1 MTLYASEKKESIIYF
16 IRSTFMTRLINK
28 KPEEM
33 SADELAQYNRIG
45 KFRPPRPD
53 KSYGGPYD
61 PWIRSPELAKR
72 AVSFGTFIWGRTTLE
87 RRLVELAILVT
98 GRFWEANVEWVS
110 HSRMALEYGVSQ
122 EVIDAVFEKRR
133 PEKAPEDELV
143 VYDVCRALHET
154 HQLPIDI
161 YQKVVELFGERGLV
175 EIIAT
180 IGYYTMVAM
189 TLNAFDV
196 DLGEGVKAPF
206 PL

>member
-1 MTLYASEKKESIIYF
+1 
-16 IRSTFMTRLINK
+16 MTRLTNK
-28 KPEEM
+28 KSEEM
-33 SADELAQYNRIG
+33 TTEELAQYTRIG
-45 KFRPPRPD
+45 KFRKPRID
-53 KSYGGPYD
+53 GSYGGPYD

-72 AVSFGTFIWGRTTLE
+72 AVSFGTYIWGRTTLE
-87 RRLVELAILVT
+87 RRLVELAIIIT

-122 EVIDAVFEKRR
+122 EVIDAVFEQRR
-133 PEKAPEDELV
+133 PETAPKDELV

-154 HQLPIDI
+154 HQLPMEI
-161 YQKVVELFGERGLV
+161 YQKAVDLFGERGLV

-189 TLNAFDV
+189 TLNAFDIG
-196 DLGEGVKAPF
+196 LEEGLKSPF

>member
-1 MTLYASEKKESIIYF
+1 MS
-16 IRSTFMTRLINK
+16 RLINK
-28 KPEEM
+28 KTEEMTPEEF
-33 SADELAQYNRIG
+33 EQYKRVG
-45 KFRPPRPD
+45 KFRKPRQD
-53 KSYGGPYD
+53 GSYGGPYD

-72 AVSFGTFIWGRTTLE
+72 AVSFGTFIWNRTTLE
-87 RRLVELAILVT
+87 RRLVELAIIIT

-110 HSRMALEYGVSQ
+110 HSRMALEYGVKQ

-133 PEKAPEDELV
+133 PEMGPEDERV
-143 VYDVCRALHET
+143 VYDVCQALHET

-161 YQKVVELFGERGLV
+161 YQKAVGLFGERGLV

-196 DLGEGVKAPF
+196 DLGEGIRGPF